1 MGPEAQNFFL
11 KKGMSERDRS
21 ESEQQGLPST
31 GEIWN
36 GSKVFFGMIIAT
48 ELRLAAKLGNEE
60 RFEAWRQTEFF
71 DAARQEWWG
80 GWERFALGHHG
91 LLASLNFRI
100 DVVENRVKLGP
111 MKDLLLVLLRHL
123 DEPPEETLRGMAE
136 VIHVA
141 ALQGDIK
148 FFRKDL
154 PGALRS
160 GGRRKATGFF
170 LASYILGYWF
180 SGSLWL
186 MKDEAARAAL
196 SAYTGHRDITQEA
209 YRKSRERLGL
219 NGHRDRVKAS
229 PVLWYEPE
237 KKIYKYGPG
246 WTRMKPH
253 LSM

>member
-1 MGPEAQNFFL
+1 
-11 KKGMSERDRS
+11 MSDRS

-48 ELRLAAKLGNEE
+48 ERRLAARLGNEE
-60 RFEAWRQTEFF
+60 RFEEWEKEEFF
-71 DAARQEWWG
+71 AAARQEWWR
-80 GWERFALGHHG
+80 GWERFVLGHGG
-91 LLASLNFRI
+91 LWASLNFRI

-111 MKDLLLVLLRHL
+111 MKDLLLVLLQQL
-123 DEPPEETLRGMAE
+123 DEPPKETLRAMAE
-136 VIHVA
+136 VVCVA
-141 ALQGDIK
+141 ARNGDVE
-148 FFRKDL
+148 FFKKDL

-160 GGRRKATGFF
+160 RGRRKAKRFF

-180 SGSLWL
+180 SGLLWL
-186 MKDEAARAAL
+186 MKDEAAWAAL
-196 SAYTGHRDITQEA
+196 RAYTKREDITLYA

-253 LSM
+253 LST